1 MKFNEN
7 LKYLRKEANLTQEQL
22 AEKLNVSR
30 QAVTKWESGQSLPD
44 IQNLKEMADMF
55 GVTMDALVGE
65 IGTKKDSIL
74 KKKIQDIG
82 FFIFA
87 AVIVIIMCINSL
99 AVFIGCV
106 AKDENVTIVSY
117 IVLGI
122 IGFLLLINFIKG
134 YLQDTSKPIINMKEN
149 LDAKK
154 ERKVYIFSKYKIY
167 FVSNIFWALIM
178 NLPNETININ
188 DSLINF
194 VETLIMFTILTIFLA
209 VKDYSNLEKKVKKL
223 NKE

>member
-99 AVFIGCV
+99 AVFIGYV

-122 IGFLLLINFIKG
+122 IGFLLLIHFIKG

>member
-82 FFIFA
+82 FFIFV

-99 AVFIGCV
+99 AVFIGYV

-122 IGFLLLINFIKG
+122 IGFLLLIHFIKG

>member
-82 FFIFA
+82 FFIFV

-99 AVFIGCV
+99 AVFIGYV

>member
-7 LKYLRKEANLTQEQL
+7 LKYLRKEAKLTQEQL

-82 FFIFA
+82 FFIFV

-99 AVFIGCV
+99 AVFIGYV

-122 IGFLLLINFIKG
+122 IGFLLLIHFIKG

>member
-99 AVFIGCV
+99 AVFIGYV